1 MADRINIDQGR
12 VEEKAGQIGGAA
24 AYLVNV
30 PLTPQD
36 NKTTLPAN
44 EKGRAAYGRSQE
56 RIAALGNLLD
66 QEVKNIRGLGAAFTQ
81 FDEMMGQLRGNGN
94 RYPVLSAK

>member
-12 VEEKAGQIGGAA
+12 VEEKAGQIRGAA

-44 EKGRAAYGRSQE
+44 EKGRRHTEGPRSGLPL
-56 RIAALGNLLD
+56 LG
-66 QEVKNIRGLGAAFTQ
+66 VC
-81 FDEMMGQLRGNGN
+81 
-94 RYPVLSAK
+94 